1 LTTKDGLLTIRV
13 DERSANWSVAV
24 LGELDDVNAGT
35 LEAELRR
42 LDGNKPI
49 GLDFSRLEFMSGAGV
64 ELLLRLASDAA
75 RGNRR
80 VEVVKSSRAV
90 ERLLSVCDL
99 DTAGPALSDAVSSSE
114 HSALGTMGLVQGQG

>member
-13 DERSANWSVAV
+13 VERSANWSVAV

-35 LEAELRR
+35 LEVELRR

-99 DTAGPALSDAVSSSE
+99 YGGACFVRRLSSSE
-114 HSALGTMGLVQGQG
+114 RSALGAMGLRE